1 MCKGTEE
8 VRVGEFKTGR
18 ISLRSFLGENKT
30 ERIQSWTL
38 GKCEFLDFQLESSL
52 FELESS
58 LIEMESCLVVLESIV
73 FCVLIFNS
81 IGELSNSI
89 KEISDLIR
97 EFSN

>member
-1 MCKGTEE
+1 
-8 VRVGEFKTGR
+8 
-18 ISLRSFLGENKT
+18 
-30 ERIQSWTL
+30 
-38 GKCEFLDFQLESSL
+38 
-52 FELESS
+52 
-58 LIEMESCLVVLESIV
+58 MESCLVVLESIV